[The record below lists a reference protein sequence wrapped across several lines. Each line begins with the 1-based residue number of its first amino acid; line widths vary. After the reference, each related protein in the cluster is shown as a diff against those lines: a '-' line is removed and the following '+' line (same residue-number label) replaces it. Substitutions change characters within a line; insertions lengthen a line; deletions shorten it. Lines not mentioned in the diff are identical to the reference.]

1 MNMLGLIVDKVNSGG
16 TIMWLLLA
24 LSALLWGLINRYQ
37 SLLSLENE
45 DGYFKEVSLYL
56 KSVVSEDRSEVEN
69 IVYDK
74 ISVDER
80 FIKAIIAV
88 APLMGLLGTVG
99 GMIET
104 FASLGTMSM
113 FKSGGGI
120 AGGISQALLT
130 TQLGLIVAVPALLY
144 LKVLEKKRGA
154 LMKIFKKEIYSADLN
169 KKELTYEV

>member
-1 MNMLGLIVDKVNSGG
+1 MIMNMLELIVSKVNSGG
-16 TIMWLLLA
+16 AIMWLLLA
-24 LSALLWGLINRYQ
+24 LSAVLWGLINRYQ
-37 SLLSLENE
+37 SLLSLNNE
-45 DGYFKEVSLYL
+45 EGYLKEVSLYL
-56 KSVVSEDRSEVEN
+56 NSVVSKDRAEIES

-80 FIKAIIAV
+80 LIKAMIAV

-144 LKVLEKKRGA
+144 LKVLEKKRGI
-154 LMKIFKKEIYSADLN
+154 LMNLFRDKIYNQSF
-169 KKELTYEV
+169 ELKGES

>member
-1 MNMLGLIVDKVNSGG
+1 
-16 TIMWLLLA
+16 MWLLLA

-37 SLLSLENE
+37 SLLSLEND
-45 DGYFKEVSLYL
+45 DGYFQEISNYL
-56 KSVVSEDRSEVEN
+56 KSVVSEDRSEIEN
-69 IVYDK
+69 IVHDK

-80 FIKAIIAV
+80 LIKAMIAV

-144 LKVLEKKRGA
+144 LKVLEKKRGV
-154 LMKIFKKEIYSADLN
+154 LMKMFKKEIYNTNS
-169 KKELTYEV
+169 KKEELIYEV

>member
-1 MNMLGLIVDKVNSGG
+1 MSLLELIVSKVNSGG
-16 TIMWLLLA
+16 AIMWLLLA
-24 LSALLWGLINRYQ
+24 LSAVLWGLINRYQ
-37 SLLSLENE
+37 SLLSLNNE
-45 DGYFKEVSLYL
+45 DGYLKEISMYL
-56 KSVVSEDRSEVEN
+56 NSVVSKDRTEIET
-69 IVYDK
+69 IVYEK
-74 ISVDER
+74 ITVDER
-80 FIKAIIAV
+80 LIKAMIAV

-144 LKVLEKKRGA
+144 LKVLEKKRSQ
-154 LMKIFKKEIYSADLN
+154 LMSVFKEKIYSKYLN
-169 KKELTYEV
+169 SEGLAL